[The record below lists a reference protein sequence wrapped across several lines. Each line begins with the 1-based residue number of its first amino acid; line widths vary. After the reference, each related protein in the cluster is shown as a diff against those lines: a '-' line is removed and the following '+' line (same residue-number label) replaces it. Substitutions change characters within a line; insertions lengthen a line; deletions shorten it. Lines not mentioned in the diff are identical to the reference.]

1 MGSLHLFLFQEKN
14 FVNMITSFWYL
25 AYLKYL
31 LCLQFA
37 RNFAFFLKLKVSQ
50 ILNSLP
56 TVYELIFYRGK
67 NHWIHRL
74 LLVIAELYF
83 MNFVWFAGW
92 KKSLEVF
99 DFHDLWEYA
108 NFTFMIFVMI
118 QIFQIKISVSLCFY
132 FESWII
138 KRLDNQMDFCGRSLY

>member
-1 MGSLHLFLFQEKN
+1 
-14 FVNMITSFWYL
+14 
-25 AYLKYL
+25 
-31 LCLQFA
+31 
-37 RNFAFFLKLKVSQ
+37 LKLKVSQ

-83 MNFVWFAGW
+83 MNFFLFAGW

-118 QIFQIKISVSLCFY
+118 QIFLIEISVSLCFY